1 VANVVVLNG
10 STGSHKGVPDSVSPA
25 LPPELDDR
33 MRRFV
38 ERQETMV
45 VATYDDRGEQQC
57 TFKLGPPGFVR
68 VLDVNRLAWAEYAE
82 DVDVDSVAANPDVSL
97 AFPNYLGQSGGLQVH
112 GTAKVLDDRSMRRAY
127 RGLPEP
133 EHGVRPEHWVT
144 VYVEEVVIG
153 DR

>member
-10 STGSHKGVPDSVSPA
+10 STGSHKGVPRS

-38 ERQETMV
+38 EQQETMV
-45 VATYDDRGEQQC
+45 VATYDERGEQEC

-68 VLDVNRLAWAEYAE
+68 VLDVNRLAWPEYAD
-82 DVDVDSVAANPDVSL
+82 DVNVKSVAANPDVSL
-97 AFPNYLGQSGGLQVH
+97 VFPNYLGQATGLQVH

-133 EHGVRPEHWVT
+133 EHGVLPEHWIT
-144 VYVEEVVIG
+144 VYVEEVVLG